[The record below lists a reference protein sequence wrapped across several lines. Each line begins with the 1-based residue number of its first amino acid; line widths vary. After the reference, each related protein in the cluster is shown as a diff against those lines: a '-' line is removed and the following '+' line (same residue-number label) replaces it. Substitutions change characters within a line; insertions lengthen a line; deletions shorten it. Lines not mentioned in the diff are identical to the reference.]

1 MKETPQKRWVSKS
14 VTTKKRKIS
23 SSEREDKQKKDTKT
37 IQIDKYEKINKM
49 ATNTL
54 EYSHQVEL
62 V

>member
-1 MKETPQKRWVSKS
+1 MSKS